1 MCVQD
6 TPGSD
11 VRTTVNEIYDTLA
24 GQGRAD
30 LTKGNIS
37 AWESSLGLSDAI
49 VQQPDSKAE
58 ESVQVLITRRL
69 SHLEVRADKR

>member
-1 MCVQD
+1 MQD
-6 TPGSD
+6 TLESN

-24 GQGRAD
+24 GKVNTD
-30 LTKGNIS
+30 FTNDNIS

-49 VQQPDSKAE
+49 VQQPDSKVE

-69 SHLEVRADKR
+69 SHLEVKTNES

>member
-1 MCVQD
+1 MQD
-6 TPGSD
+6 TFESN

-24 GQGRAD
+24 GQGNTD

-49 VQQPDSKAE
+49 VQQPDSKVE

-69 SHLEVRADKR
+69 SHLEVKTNER